1 MLAGHIVGRAH
12 GKALKRLR
20 GQNQRL
26 NIPSAMMV
34 RGSVRKLLVTQ
45 MGYWGMDPLKEVV
58 LQIRPALQVQRT
70 QMAVEVKEYFGIVLV
85 IIKLRDFRRNT
96 FYFFITIFIDLY

>member
-34 RGSVRKLLVTQ
+34 RGSVRKIRVTQ
-45 MGYWGMDPLKEVV
+45 MGYWGMDPQKEAV
-58 LQIRPALQVQRT
+58 LQIRHALQVQRT
-70 QMAVEVKEYFGIVLV
+70 QMAVEVFWNNLGYFDQRSHFTHRHFL
-85 IIKLRDFRRNT
+85 LF
-96 FYFFITIFIDLY
+96 IFIDLY